1 MHMPQLFPVII
12 CMFYFFIFFEFA
24 GGPFL
29 ELLSKLVNYY
39 AKQEEVKLNKCLFF
53 HILLI

>member
-1 MHMPQLFPVII
+1 MPQLFPVII
-12 CMFYFFIFFEFA
+12 CMFYFFLYILNSLVVLFWNC
-24 GGPFL
+24 
-29 ELLSKLVNYY
+29 LSKLVNYY